1 MARQA
6 SILYFK
12 QAHIAEDRTVS
23 LMLEP
28 VVLFNDALLEGG
40 KRLAL
45 EVIGGILGVT
55 GISTNVANRIGRS
68 GGEALG
74 DVFGRHRAINSRGFA
89 RRAVDLR
96 LDGIDVIPG
105 SPNLCGQHTGFSE
118 GAPIVLNALG
128 VVKPGEIH
136 AQHKHAYHTGKQK
149 ELFCKATPLQPNPF
163 SWTDDCSIVA
173 IRPSRCDLT
182 AVAKSQ

>member
-128 VVKPGEIH
+128 VVNQARYTH
-136 AQHKHAYHTGKQK
+136 STST
-149 ELFCKATPLQPNPF
+149 LTTPASRKNFFARRRRSNQ
-163 SWTDDCSIVA
+163 T
-173 IRPSRCDLT
+173 PSHGLT
-182 AVAKSQ
+182 TVPL

>member
-1 MARQA
+1 
-6 SILYFK
+6 
-12 QAHIAEDRTVS
+12 
-23 LMLEP
+23 MLEP
-28 VVLFNDALLEGG
+28 VALFNDALLEDG
-40 KRLAL
+40 KRFAL
-45 EVIGGILGVT
+45 KTVGDIFGVT
-55 GISTNVANRIGRS
+55 GIFTNIANRIGRS
-68 GGEALG
+68 SREALG
-74 DVFGRHRAINSRGFA
+74 DVFGRHCAIDSRGFT
-89 RRAVDLR
+89 RLAVDLR
-96 LDGIDVIPG
+96 LDGIDIVP
-105 SPNLCGQHTGFSE
+105 SRPDLRRQHTGFSE
-118 GAPIVLNALG
+118 SAPLILDTLG